1 MDGILSNGC
10 LIIIP
15 GPKRETT
22 TVTRDPY
29 PQPDPD
35 PQPYPQPAFILT
47 IAVAVTISASI
58 FVSTFRRKNPVP
70 KPFSFPTCTIQTRRL
85 RGSLT
90 PNIISDPTC
99 IDINPIRR
107 EVDRFWHRLRTVE
120 LLRGSPIGEDYF
132 RCLEDFKGCITD
144 LRNLLDREVPDPN
157 INIVNAMDID
167 DTYEHLKLREQ
178 LQGILD
184 NLEKFN
190 DVVDK
195 FSPIDYFENLANQIM
210 GTILMKPTVSLY
222 FFSASLPY
230 VSLPPR
236 LSHSTSRNPAECSR
250 KGFANLIC
258 RPSTLFDISHKKQ

>member
-35 PQPYPQPAFILT
+35 PQPYPQAAFILT
-47 IAVAVTISASI
+47 IAVAVFISSTI
-58 FVSTFRRKNPVP
+58 FVSTLRRKRPVP
-70 KPFSFPTCTIQTRRL
+70 EPFSLPTCTIQTGRL

-90 PNIISDPTC
+90 PNIIPDPTC

-107 EVDRFWHRLRTVE
+107 EVNRFWYHLRTVE
-120 LLRGSPIGEDYF
+120 LLGGLPIGEDYS
-132 RCLEDFKGCITD
+132 RCLNDFRDCITD
-144 LRNLLDREVPDPN
+144 LRNLLDREVLDPN
-157 INIVNAMDID
+157 INIVDAMDID
-167 DTYEHLKLREQ
+167 DTYEHLKLREE
-178 LQGILD
+178 LQEILD

-195 FSPIDYFENLANQIM
+195 FSPVDYFENLANEIM
-210 GTILMKPTVSLY
+210 TSTLMGPNVSLHL
-222 FFSASLPY
+222 FSA
-230 VSLPPR
+230 
-236 LSHSTSRNPAECSR
+236 
-250 KGFANLIC
+250 LI
-258 RPSTLFDISHKKQ
+258 P